1 MSLLLCRQE
10 QVTHP
15 YYVEYLGIHIYSSQE
30 LCYVLYHHP
39 MLGMEGFLN
48 DGLLDFLRNEL
59 DMGFT
64 ALKLERWQKNGE
76 NGDEALAVLLQE
88 CDYYSASEINLYRQK
103 LSALRKLS
111 SLEYAKRKADFLF
124 QMKQYGRA
132 ITVYREIIEGALSSR
147 AEERFLGKV
156 WYNLGSSYARVFRF
170 EKAYDA
176 LDQAYL
182 LLKEIDVL
190 QSIYHLT
197 RLGPGLVLKERYQS
211 MLTPKLKA
219 EWDQTYEEAQKR
231 AENSPELSKLG
242 ELFAR
247 DSIRRMDGAS
257 QMIQEWKKEYRNM
270 V

>member
-39 MLGMEGFLN
+39 LLGMDGFLN
-48 DGLLDFLRNEL
+48 DRLLDFLRNEL

-64 ALKLERWQKNGE
+64 ALKLEQWHKNGE
-76 NGDEALAVLLQE
+76 NGDEALVLLLQE
-88 CDYYSASEINLYRQK
+88 CDYYSTSEINLYRQK
-103 LSALRKLS
+103 LASLRKLPR
-111 SLEYAKRKADFLF
+111 LEYAKRKADFLF

-132 ITVYREIIEGALSSR
+132 IAVYREILEGAADGR
-147 AEERFLGKV
+147 VEERFLGKL
-156 WYNLGSSYARVFRF
+156 WYNLGSSYARVFQF
-170 EKAYDA
+170 EKAYNA

-182 LLKEIDVL
+182 LIKELDVL
-190 QSIYHLT
+190 KSIYLLT
-197 RLGPGLVLKERYQS
+197 RLDSKLVLKERYQS
-211 MLTPKLKA
+211 MITPMLQA
-219 EWDQTYEEAQKR
+219 EWNQRYEEAKEE
-231 AENSPELSKLG
+231 AKHSGELSKLD

-247 DSIRRMDGAS
+247 DSIRRMEGAS
-257 QMIQEWKKEYRNM
+257 QMIQAWKKEYRSM